1 MKRIPVL
8 IDCDPG
14 VDDAAALLLANQIP
28 ELDIQAVTTVA
39 GNVEVEQT
47 TVNAQ
52 KIRSLINGTFPIY
65 RGAEK
70 PMVRTLVTAPQ
81 FHGADGLGGVV
92 NNSRGILCAYKKDGG
107 LYYESARKAA
117 IAMQEDLSRTIG
129 KMGR

>member
-70 PMVRTLVTAPQ
+70 PMVRTLVTAPE
-81 FHGADGLGGVV
+81 FHGADGLGGVF
-92 NNSRGILCAYKKDGG
+92 LEMPQ
-107 LYYESARKAA
+107 ES
-117 IAMQEDLSRTIG
+117 MPT
-129 KMGR
+129 